1 MNEQT
6 SSAGRK
12 PTHRLYRVIGDGEK
26 TVWTPIGSAWANKDG
41 KGFNISCEAIPLQ
54 GRIVMRAIKPQGA
67 NSPSML

>member
-6 SSAGRK
+6 SSAGLK
-12 PTHRLYRVIGDGEK
+12 PTHRLYRVIGEGEK

-41 KGFNISCEAIPLQ
+41 KGFNISCEAIPLR
-54 GRIVMRAIKPQGA
+54 GRIVMRAIKPQDA